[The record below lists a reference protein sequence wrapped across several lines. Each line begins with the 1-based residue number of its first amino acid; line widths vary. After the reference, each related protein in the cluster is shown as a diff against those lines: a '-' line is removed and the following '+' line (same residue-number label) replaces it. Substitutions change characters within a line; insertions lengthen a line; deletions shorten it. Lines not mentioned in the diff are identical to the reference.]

1 MQRVGHMKI
10 RDAIKDW
17 PNLNWGGSFAGSD
30 RIGLPNPVTTVIK
43 DVSDRS
49 DRGGNKIRI
58 DVEEDNRPVSDKR
71 PVSAL
76 VFFAEKAIFDRVFT
90 PLRLAIGK
98 TLNDAGNISI

>member
-1 MQRVGHMKI
+1 MKI

-30 RIGLPNPVTTVIK
+30 RIDPPDPATTVIK

-58 DVEEDNRPVSDKR
+58 DAEADNRPISDKR
-71 PVSAL
+71 PVDAV
-76 VFFAEKAIFDRVFT
+76 VFFPEKEMFDRAFIA
-90 PLRLAIGK
+90 LKSAIGK
-98 TLNDAGNISI
+98 TLNDGGNITV